1 LNEVTKYI
9 RQSGASLLVV
19 EHDISRARSMADR
32 LLVID
37 DGRVNP
43 FITEATAMEV
53 KI

>member
-1 LNEVTKYI
+1 
-9 RQSGASLLVV
+9 
-19 EHDISRARSMADR
+19 MADR